1 MNKCII
7 IGRLVRDVELKTLGQ
22 SGTAVV
28 NNAIAVSRFRQAQNG
43 ERIEET
49 LFLDVAFFN
58 RYAEVVSQYLK
69 KGSKLAVEGFLKQEN
84 WVDNQTGQNR
94 SKIVLI
100 VESMEMLDS
109 KQDNQNNQGSYQN
122 NYQQQPRQT
131 QANNYQQNQGNNYQQ
146 GQNNYQQPQQN
157 YQSNN
162 YQQPKQNQANNYQQ
176 GGADELPW

>member
-28 NNAIAVSRFRQAQNG
+28 NNAIAVSRYRQAQNG

-58 RYAEVVSQYLK
+58 RYAEVVSQYLR

-84 WVDNQTGQNR
+84 WVDNNGQNR
-94 SKIVLI
+94 SRIVLI
-100 VESMEMLDS
+100 AESMEMLDN
-109 KQDNQNNQGSYQN
+109 KQDNQNNQG
-122 NYQQQPRQT
+122 NYQ
-131 QANNYQQNQGNNYQQ
+131 
-146 GQNNYQQPQQN
+146 
-157 YQSNN
+157 NN
-162 YQQPKQNQANNYQQ
+162 YQQPKQNQTNNYQQ
-176 GGADELPW
+176 RQNSYQQQPQQNQSYGNDPYVSF

>member
-7 IGRLVRDVELKTLGQ
+7 IGRLVRDVELKTLAQ

-28 NNAIAVSRFRQAQNG
+28 NNAIAVSRYRQAQNG

-58 RYAEVVSQYLK
+58 RYAEVVNQYLK
-69 KGSKLAVEGFLKQEN
+69 KGSKLAVEGFLKQES
-84 WVDNQTGQNR
+84 WVDNNGQNR
-94 SKIVLI
+94 SRIVLI

-109 KQDNQNNQGSYQN
+109 KQDNQNQGGYQN
-122 NYQQQPRQT
+122 NYQQSKQN
-131 QANNYQQNQGNNYQQ
+131 QANNYQ
-146 GQNNYQQPQQN
+146 QNNYQQPQQN

-162 YQQPKQNQANNYQQ
+162 YQQNNYQQ

>member
-7 IGRLVRDVELKTLGQ
+7 IGRLVRDVELKTLAQ

-58 RYAEVVSQYLK
+58 RYAEVVSQYLR

-84 WVDNQTGQNR
+84 WVDNNGQNR
-94 SKIVLI
+94 SRIVLI
-100 VESMEMLDS
+100 VESMEMLDN

-122 NYQQQPRQT
+122 NYQQPKQN

-146 GQNNYQQPQQN
+146 RQNSYQQQPQQN
-157 YQSNN
+157 
-162 YQQPKQNQANNYQQ
+162 Q
-176 GGADELPW
+176 GYGDDYVPF

>member
-28 NNAIAVSRFRQAQNG
+28 NNAIAVSRYRQAQNG

-58 RYAEVVSQYLK
+58 RYAEVVNQYLK

-84 WVDNQTGQNR
+84 WVDNNGQNR
-94 SKIVLI
+94 SRIVLI
-100 VESMEMLDS
+100 VESMEMLDN
-109 KQDNQNNQGSYQN
+109 KQDNQNSNQGGYKN
-122 NYQQQPRQT
+122 NYQQPRQN
-131 QANNYQQNQGNNYQQ
+131 NNYQQNQGNNYQQ
-146 GQNNYQQPQQN
+146 RQNSYQQQPQQN
-157 YQSNN
+157 QS
-162 YQQPKQNQANNYQQ
+162 YGDDTYVPF
-176 GGADELPW
+176 

>member
-22 SGTAVV
+22 SDTAVV

-58 RYAEVVSQYLK
+58 RYAEVVSQYLR
-69 KGSKLAVEGFLKQEN
+69 KGSKLAVEGFLKQES
-84 WVDNQTGQNR
+84 WVDNNGQNR
-94 SKIVLI
+94 SRIVLI
-100 VESMEMLDS
+100 VESMEMLDN

-122 NYQQQPRQT
+122 NYQQPKQT
-131 QANNYQQNQGNNYQQ
+131 QANNYQQ

>member
-28 NNAIAVSRFRQAQNG
+28 NNAIAVSRFKQAQNG

-58 RYAEVVSQYLK
+58 RYAEVVNQYLK

-84 WVDNQTGQNR
+84 WVDNNGQNR
-94 SKIVLI
+94 SRIVLI
-100 VESMEMLDS
+100 VENMEMLDN
-109 KQDNQNNQGSYQN
+109 KQDNQNNNQGGYQNNYQQPRQNNYQNN
-122 NYQQQPRQT
+122 NYQQQPRQN
-131 QANNYQQNQGNNYQQ
+131 QA
-146 GQNNYQQPQQN
+146 NNYQQPQQN
-157 YQSNN
+157 YQN
-162 YQQPKQNQANNYQQ
+162 NNYQQ

>member
-28 NNAIAVSRFRQAQNG
+28 NNAIAVSRFKQAQNG

-49 LFLDVAFFN
+49 LFLDIVAFN
-58 RYAEVVSQYLK
+58 RTAEVMNQYLH
-69 KGSKLAVEGFLKQEN
+69 KGSKLAVEGYLQQQT

-100 VESMEMLDS
+100 IENMEMLDN
-109 KQDNQNNQGSYQN
+109 KQDNQNNNQGSYQN
-122 NYQQQPRQT
+122 NYQQPRQNNY
-131 QANNYQQNQGNNYQQ
+131 QNNNYQQPRQNQA
-146 GQNNYQQPQQN
+146 NNYQQPQQN
-157 YQSNN
+157 YQN
-162 YQQPKQNQANNYQQ
+162 NNYQQ

>member
-58 RYAEVVSQYLK
+58 RYAEVVNQYLK
-69 KGSKLAVEGFLKQEN
+69 KGSKLAVEGFLKQES
-84 WVDNQTGQNR
+84 WVDNNGQNR
-94 SKIVLI
+94 SRIVLI
-100 VESMEMLDS
+100 VENMEMLDN
-109 KQDNQNNQGSYQN
+109 KQDNQNNNQGGYQNNYQQPRQNNYQNN
-122 NYQQQPRQT
+122 NYQQQPRQN
-131 QANNYQQNQGNNYQQ
+131 QA
-146 GQNNYQQPQQN
+146 NNYQQPQQN
-157 YQSNN
+157 YQN
-162 YQQPKQNQANNYQQ
+162 NNYQQ

>member
-28 NNAIAVSRFRQAQNG
+28 NNAIAVSRYRQAQNG

-58 RYAEVVSQYLK
+58 RYAEVVSQYLR

-84 WVDNQTGQNR
+84 WVDNNGQNR
-94 SKIVLI
+94 SRIVLI
-100 VESMEMLDS
+100 VENMEMLDN
-109 KQDNQNNQGSYQN
+109 KQDNQNNQDSYQNSYQQPRQNQVNSYQQGQN
-122 NYQQQPRQT
+122 NYQQQPRQN
-131 QANNYQQNQGNNYQQ
+131 QA
-146 GQNNYQQPQQN
+146 NNYQQPQQN
-157 YQSNN
+157 YQN
-162 YQQPKQNQANNYQQ
+162 NNYQQ

>member
-58 RYAEVVSQYLK
+58 RYAEVVSQYLR
-69 KGSKLAVEGFLKQEN
+69 KGSKLAVEGFLKQES
-84 WVDNQTGQNR
+84 WVDNNGQNR
-94 SKIVLI
+94 SRIVLI
-100 VESMEMLDS
+100 VESMEMLDN
-109 KQDNQNNQGSYQN
+109 KQDNQNSNQGGYQN
-122 NYQQQPRQT
+122 NYQQQPRQ
-131 QANNYQQNQGNNYQQ
+131 NNNYQQ

-162 YQQPKQNQANNYQQ
+162 YQQNQSY
-176 GGADELPW
+176 GDDPYVPF